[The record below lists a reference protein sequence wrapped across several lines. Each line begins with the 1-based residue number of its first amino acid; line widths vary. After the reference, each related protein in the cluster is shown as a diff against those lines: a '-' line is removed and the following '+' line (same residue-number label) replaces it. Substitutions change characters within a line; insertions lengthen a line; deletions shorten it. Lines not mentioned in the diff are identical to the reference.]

1 MIEAKFCLRCG
12 AALVPH
18 EEEGRQRPKCPTC
31 GWTHYG
37 NPTPVVAAIVEHR
50 ESDGDEPRVILVRN
64 HGWPAKWL
72 GIVTGFLE
80 AGETPEEG
88 IVREV
93 KEELGL
99 DATLVG
105 LVGVYAFT
113 QRNELIVAYHLRATG
128 PIVLGAELETFKR
141 VAIEKLQPWPF
152 GTGHAVRDWLAKR
165 S

>member
-1 MIEAKFCLRCG
+1 MSDAHFCLRCG
-12 AALVPH
+12 TALVAN
-18 EEEGRQRPKCPTC
+18 EEEGRARPKCPAC

-50 ESDGDEPRVILVRN
+50 ETEDGEACVVLVRN
-64 HGWPAKWL
+64 HGWPARWL

-99 DATLVG
+99 DGKLEG
-105 LVGVYAFT
+105 LVGVYAFA
-113 QRNELIVAYHLRATG
+113 QRNELIVAYHLTATG
-128 PIVLGAELETFKR
+128 PITLGAELESFKR
-141 VAIEKLQPWPF
+141 VAIAKLQPWPF
-152 GTGHAVRDWLAKR
+152 GTGHAVEDWLAR
-165 S
+165 R